1 MCHFEGRRK
10 EPFARRLPI
19 RAVEEHIVVEILEVL
34 QVGAGQLRGWGEHI
48 RMGHHT
54 SGDSLRWMQG
64 WFRNLLR
71 SSQIAGS
78 CQGWSRVHAVRTE
91 YKSNASGLIRFPQ
104 KFRYSMQGDGCG
116 RRQTGDGARDAGG
129 RPGNRTVSHQR
140 APADSAVAAAS
151 SVRVQVDPA
160 SAPTL

>member
-34 QVGAGQLRGWGEHI
+34 QVGAGQLRGRGEHI
-48 RMGHHT
+48 GMGHHT
-54 SGDSLRWMQG
+54 SGNSLRWMQG

-78 CQGWSRVHAVRTE
+78 CQGWPECTQSVLRTKVMRALDPFSAE
-91 YKSNASGLIRFPQ
+91 ISLFN
-104 KFRYSMQGDGCG
+104 
-116 RRQTGDGARDAGG
+116 AGG
-129 RPGNRTVSHQR
+129 WLRP
-140 APADSAVAAAS
+140 PADWGWGKRRRRPPGESN
-151 SVRVQVDPA
+151 
-160 SAPTL
+160 